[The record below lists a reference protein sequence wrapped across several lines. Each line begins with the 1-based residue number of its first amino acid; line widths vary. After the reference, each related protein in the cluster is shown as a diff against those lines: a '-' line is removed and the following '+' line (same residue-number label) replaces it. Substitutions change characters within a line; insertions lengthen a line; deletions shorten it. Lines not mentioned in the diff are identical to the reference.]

1 MILYIFQCPFPKSSH
16 PLPLP
21 QSPKDCSVQGPLKS
35 LLQHHNLKASVLQL
49 SAFFM
54 VQLSHPCM
62 TTGKCIAL
70 AVQMFVGKV
79 MSLLFNMLSRLI
91 IAFLPW
97 SEHLLISGLTSPSTM
112 ILESKKIKSVTV
124 SSFPSSIYHEVMG
137 LDTMI
142 LIF

>member
-1 MILYIFQCPFPKSSH
+1 
-16 PLPLP
+16 
-21 QSPKDCSVQGPLKS
+21 
-35 LLQHHNLKASVLQL
+35 
-49 SAFFM
+49 M

-112 ILESKKIKSVTV
+112 ILESKKIKSVTI
-124 SSFPSSIYHEVMG
+124 SIFPASVCYEVMG
-137 LDTMI
+137 LDAVI
-142 LIF
+142 LVFLNVEFQPSFVALLFHPHQEAL